1 MFPREVRVGTRASLL
16 ALAQTRWVIARLQ
29 EAAPGVRFTV
39 VTVRTEGDRDRS
51 TPLPAMGGRGVFVRE
66 VERRLLQGDI
76 DLAVH
81 SLKDLP
87 TEETPG
93 LTVAAVPVREDPR
106 DALVSRDGAALE
118 ALPPGAAV
126 GTGSPRRRAQL
137 AFARPDLVFVSVRG
151 NVDTRV
157 EKAARGELD
166 AVVLA
171 MAGLVRAGIRAPAK
185 PIPFELCLPAAGQG
199 ALALPVREGDR
210 AMERLAGLIDDGA
223 THAAVRCER
232 ELLRRLGGGCHAP
245 VAAYCRP
252 EGGAWAFDACVGLPD
267 GSRLVRASSREAA
280 PEAARDAVYL
290 RLMEKGGQELLKEA
304 ERAGG

>member
-93 LTVAAVPVREDPR
+93 LTVAAV
-106 DALVSRDGAALE
+106 A
-118 ALPPGAAV
+118 
-126 GTGSPRRRAQL
+126 
-137 AFARPDLVFVSVRG
+137 
-151 NVDTRV
+151 
-157 EKAARGELD
+157 
-166 AVVLA
+166 
-171 MAGLVRAGIRAPAK
+171 
-185 PIPFELCLPAAGQG
+185 
-199 ALALPVREGDR
+199 
-210 AMERLAGLIDDGA
+210 
-223 THAAVRCER
+223 
-232 ELLRRLGGGCHAP
+232 
-245 VAAYCRP
+245 
-252 EGGAWAFDACVGLPD
+252 
-267 GSRLVRASSREAA
+267 
-280 PEAARDAVYL
+280 
-290 RLMEKGGQELLKEA
+290 
-304 ERAGG
+304 

>member
-1 MFPREVRVGTRASLL
+1 M
-16 ALAQTRWVIARLQ
+16 
-29 EAAPGVRFTV
+29 
-39 VTVRTEGDRDRS
+39 
-51 TPLPAMGGRGVFVRE
+51 
-66 VERRLLQGDI
+66 
-76 DLAVH
+76 
-81 SLKDLP
+81 
-87 TEETPG
+87 
-93 LTVAAVPVREDPR
+93 
-106 DALVSRDGAALE
+106 E

-171 MAGLVRAGIRAPAK
+171 MAGLVHAGIRAPAK
-185 PIPFELCLPAAGQG
+185 PIPFELYAGGRPG
-199 ALALPVREGDR
+199 ALALQVREGDR

-267 GSRLVRASSREAA
+267 GSALCGRRPARRR
-280 PEAARDAVYL
+280 PKAARDAVYL

-304 ERAGG
+304 RARRRLRRLGRPPHTPSSSWRD